1 MRERLVQR
9 APDSGLGS
17 TSQDLKAW
25 LSLAHTQTHSFTY
38 TTHHAYTHTDTLTHR
53 GPGFFDVQ
61 GPATPRGTHI
71 SVCPGVNRLS
81 NCPVVPTVCTKLK
94 DFRILKFKVTSLSW
108 KPPACGQGPGSYH
121 ELLLSEDLPD
131 GRAEAPRETEPRNHK
146 LLKPPKG
153 NFQLG
158 RSQNYGTLS
167 VNEQRKRMR
176 EREVGGSQRP
186 LLKCSLHFSS

>member
-25 LSLAHTQTHSFTY
+25 LSPAHTQTHSFTY

-158 RSQNYGTLS
+158 QSQNYGTLS

-176 EREVGGSQRP
+176 ERER
-186 LLKCSLHFSS
+186 